1 MIDRNEETVPVEEIR
16 INNECRQHL
25 GMSLHDFFA
34 GMATMG
40 LLANEA
46 LIHHD
51 AKMIAALAL
60 EQADANIEARKE
72 AKQ

>member
-1 MIDRNEETVPVEEIR
+1 
-16 INNECRQHL
+16 
-25 GMSLHDFFA
+25 MSLHDFFA